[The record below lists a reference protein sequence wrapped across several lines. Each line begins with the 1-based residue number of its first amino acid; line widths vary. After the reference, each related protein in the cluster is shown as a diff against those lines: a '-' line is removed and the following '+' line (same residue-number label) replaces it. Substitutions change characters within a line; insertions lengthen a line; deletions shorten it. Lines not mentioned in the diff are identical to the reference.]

1 MTVYHWRTSHPGCGN
16 NAVSGKYVRPG
27 DDVDSDDR
35 TDLQERRI
43 REARLRPEF
52 AHLYPPLEPGR
63 WESAALMADRVVA
76 WMLRQPNRGYMAP
89 ERVLRSDHFE
99 FRGGVST
106 GQSLSEARRRNNP
119 A

>member
-1 MTVYHWRTSHPGCGN
+1 VNSE
-16 NAVSGKYVRPG
+16 
-27 DDVDSDDR
+27 DR
-35 TDLQERRI
+35 TDLQEGTI

-76 WMLRQPNRGYMAP
+76 WMLRQPDRGYMAP
-89 ERVLRSDHFE
+89 ERVLRADHFE

-106 GQSLSEARRRNNP
+106 PQSLSKSRRRNNP

>member
-1 MTVYHWRTSHPGCGN
+1 MNSE
-16 NAVSGKYVRPG
+16 
-27 DDVDSDDR
+27 DR

-76 WMLRQPNRGYMAP
+76 WMLRQPGRGYMAP

-106 GQSLSEARRRNNP
+106 SQSLSKSRRNNP